1 MNIILGVICK
11 KRNDFKLVNGKEDE
25 HNENNIVYEL
35 KKPSANS
42 LQSLKKN
49 NPRYTTIEG

>member
-49 NPRYTTIEG
+49 NPRYTNIEG